1 MKDHQKAWSSSEAD
15 RAEDARSGAGEAQRD
30 DSNVHKS
37 RQGGTGEQ
45 SRVLASSSQFQA
57 VGLIGAQD
65 FPHRFWAGGG
75 TGTIE
80 GLRATLGISNPI
92 WAGG

>member
-15 RAEDARSGAGEAQRD
+15 RAGDARSGAGEAQRD

-45 SRVLASSSQFQA
+45 SRVLASSTQCQA
-57 VGLIGAQD
+57 VRPIGAQD